1 MDAREARAARMSKM
15 KRPSASKVHQIG
27 HYDMSALRDFTITSV
42 PGTSTY
48 LFMVDNV
55 PK

>member
-27 HYDMSALRDFTITSV
+27 NYDMSSLRDLPLLLFQV
-42 PGTSTY
+42 HLLTY
-48 LFMVDNV
+48 
-55 PK
+55 